1 MPESGIDPA
10 TVRFEVGNCPY
21 CKYSIFVRELVPLPP
36 ELSSCTVNILYKKN
50 KRRRTGGGAFSRYTL
65 HNRSAAINGFC
76 CEGRCARDGKERARR
91 LQRLFS
97 GYERFREGRSAR
109 EGRSVRDARSDC

>member
-1 MPESGIDPA
+1 MTRKISAAAQAAAHSVA
-10 TVRFEVGNCPY
+10 TRL
-21 CKYSIFVRELVPLPP
+21 I
-36 ELSSCTVNILYKKN
+36 
-50 KRRRTGGGAFSRYTL
+50 